1 MSLTNLLYL
10 DLSTNF
16 LSGMRLLVCGVP
28 RIITWVDIDGV
39 ALHAVGTL
47 PDFLSNVSYN
57 ADLSGNK
64 FYCDYPSLPSNV
76 LVSACV
82 MDRRDILF
90 TNSLIILCTV
100 GGIILLFIV
109 LVAVF
114 FAINR
119 HRRYQMDFYDIPD
132 SGKPSISIKG
142 TSLSL
147 SLSLFARACVW

>member
-28 RIITWVDIDGV
+28 RISRVDIDGV
-39 ALHAVGTL
+39 ALHVAGTL

-147 SLSLFARACVW
+147 SFARACVW